1 MSTCPV
7 VSTEHIIV
15 GTDVNLNYGG
25 LKLELPQFACEK
37 TFQLMTNTWNQNCGF
52 FHSS

>member
-15 GTDVNLNYGG
+15 GTDVNLNRGG

-37 TFQLMTNTWNQNCGF
+37 TFQLML
-52 FHSS
+52 HSS